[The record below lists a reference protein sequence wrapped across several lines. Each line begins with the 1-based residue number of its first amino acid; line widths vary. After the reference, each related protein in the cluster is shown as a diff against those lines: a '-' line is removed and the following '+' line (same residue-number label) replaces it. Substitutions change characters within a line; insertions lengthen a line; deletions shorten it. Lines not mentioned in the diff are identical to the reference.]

1 MLMVLATSASLTT
14 VVKYKT
20 IVRAPM
26 TIRPDGELR
35 LVQSPVGGTVVS
47 IGVQEN
53 HQVDRGQTIA
63 TLDSSKLR
71 TQKRQIEESISETR
85 NQLAQVNAQIAL
97 LTDQIATEKARVE
110 TTTAMAE
117 AELAGSQR
125 SYSNLQVA
133 TSADVREAQAN
144 LQLAEEELMSYQQLV
159 EQGAIAQLELA
170 QKQAAVES
178 ASAQLDKLTAAL
190 NPTNADVTVAQEKI
204 AQTRA
209 RGAVAVSQLRQ
220 TQSQLMQ
227 QRSEINET
235 LNSNTQKLEQVI
247 NDLMRTELKAPTA
260 GTIQALSLR
269 NANQVIQP
277 GETVAR
283 IFPDGAELK
292 VQALVPSKEISKVS
306 VDQPVKMRISA
317 CPFSQFGTLPGVV
330 RTISPDANSTTE
342 NENNGQVGDTFYNVM
357 VEPQKLTLK
366 AGDKECPIQS
376 GIEGRAEIIAR
387 EETIFDFILRK
398 TSLAIHR

>member
-1 MLMVLATSASLTT
+1 MLMVLATSVSLTT

-35 LVQSPVGGTVVS
+35 LVQLPVGGTVVS

-53 HQVDRGQTIA
+53 QQVGKGQTIA

-71 TQKRQIEESISETR
+71 TQKRQIEESIFETR

-97 LTDQIATEKARVE
+97 LTDQIATEKVRVE

-125 SYSNLQVA
+125 SYNDLQVA
-133 TSADVREAQAN
+133 TSAEVREAQAN
-144 LQLAEEELMSYQQLV
+144 FQLAEEELMSYQQLV

-190 NPTNADVTVAQEKI
+190 NPTNADVTVAQKKI

-209 RGAVAVSQLRQ
+209 RGAVAVFQLRQ

-227 QRSEINET
+227 QRSEMNET
-235 LNSNTQKLEQVI
+235 LNSNTQKLEQVT
-247 NDLMRTELKAPTA
+247 NDMRTELKAPTA

-306 VDQPVKMRISA
+306 LDQPVKMRISA

-330 RTISPDANSTTE
+330 RTISPDANSTPE
-342 NENNGQVGDTFYNVM
+342 NENNGQMGDTFYNVM

-387 EETIFDFILRK
+387 EETIFNFILRK
-398 TSLAIHR
+398 ISLAINR

>member
-1 MLMVLATSASLTT
+1 MFNPHPSKKLPSIQDITARRALPPISPWVLGGGWFMVMVLAISASLTT

-35 LVQSPVGGTVVS
+35 LVQSPVEGSIVS
-47 IGVQEN
+47 IAVQEN
-53 HQVDRGQTIA
+53 QQVSKGQTIA

-71 TQKRQIEESISETR
+71 TQKEQIEESISETR
-85 NQLAQVNAQIAL
+85 KQLAQINGQIAL
-97 LTDQIATEKARVE
+97 LADQIATEKARVK

-133 TSADVREAQAN
+133 TSAEVREAQAN

-170 QKQAAVES
+170 QKQAVVES

-204 AQTRA
+204 AQTRTQ
-209 RGAVAVSQLRQ
+209 GTVAVSQLMQ

-227 QRSEINET
+227 QRSEMNET
-235 LNSNTQKLEQVI
+235 LNSNTHELEQVTR
-247 NDLMRTELKAPTA
+247 DLMRTELKAPIA

-269 NANQVIQP
+269 NTNQVIQP
-277 GETVAR
+277 GETVAK

-292 VQALVPSKEISKVS
+292 VRALVP
-306 VDQPVKMRISA
+306 
-317 CPFSQFGTLPGVV
+317 G
-330 RTISPDANSTTE
+330 
-342 NENNGQVGDTFYNVM
+342 
-357 VEPQKLTLK
+357 
-366 AGDKECPIQS
+366 
-376 GIEGRAEIIAR
+376 
-387 EETIFDFILRK
+387 
-398 TSLAIHR
+398 